1 MGKPFTPP
9 NSLNNRA
16 LPSIT
21 GIAPS
26 GPMSP
31 RPSTAVP
38 LLTMATV
45 FLRMVYLCESDGS
58 FSIAV
63 QTRAT
68 PGVYA
73 IDKSSRSFTGAV
85 LMTSTFPASCMR
97 NVRSHQS
104 RTVTPSSFC
113 TAATIVFWC
122 SSFRQCTTRLRRR
135 TGPRTSN
142 PSRAPM
148 FPPASPMAPH
158 NRPRVPGTLSS

>member
-1 MGKPFTPP
+1 MSRLARSRSSISKHSGAFMSSRFIPPNVGAMRCTKSTTSSAVRAFMQIGNPFTPP
-9 NSLNNRA
+9 NSLNSSA

-31 RPSTAVP
+31 SPSTAVP
-38 LLTMATV
+38 LLTIATV
-45 FLRMVYLCESDGS
+45 FFRMVYLCDSSGS

-85 LMTSTFPASCMR
+85 LMTSIFPASCMR
-97 NVRSHQS
+97 RVRSHQS
-104 RTVTPSSFC
+104 RTVMPSSFC
-113 TAATIVFWC
+113 TAATTAI
-122 SSFRQCTTRLRRR
+122 
-135 TGPRTSN
+135 
-142 PSRAPM
+142 
-148 FPPASPMAPH
+148 
-158 NRPRVPGTLSS
+158 